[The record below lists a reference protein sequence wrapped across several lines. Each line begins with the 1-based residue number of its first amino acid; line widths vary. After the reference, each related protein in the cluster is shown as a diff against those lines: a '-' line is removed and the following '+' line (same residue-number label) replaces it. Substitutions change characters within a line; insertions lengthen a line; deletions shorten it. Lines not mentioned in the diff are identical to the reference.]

1 MNDYEKKAFQ
11 FMKLKFLQE
20 KRMNKEFYFE
30 IEEINNELKLMFYN
44 LRHNKN
50 HNYRKT
56 YIQFDKRSL
65 PELIKILEQ
74 GDCINLLKSFIV
86 TTSWDQIVI
95 DSLGDERSADGFC
108 LELYNRRKMITNVNS
123 DRFGPVTIPLGQ
135 KPEETGW
142 EYIRPLI
149 EDLKKYC

>member
-11 FMKLKFLQE
+11 FMKLKFLKE

-50 HNYRKT
+50 HNYRET

-65 PELIKILEQ
+65 PELIKVLEQ
-74 GDCINLLKSFIV
+74 GDCINLLPEPTIK
-86 TTSWDQIVI
+86 TDWDKINI
-95 DSLGDERSADGFC
+95 YILGDERSSEGFI
-108 LELYNRRKMITNVNS
+108 LELFN
-123 DRFGPVTIPLGQ
+123 
-135 KPEETGW
+135 
-142 EYIRPLI
+142 
-149 EDLKKYC
+149 DLQNLHLYTAFCDNLF

>member
-1 MNDYEKKAFQ
+1 
-11 FMKLKFLQE
+11 
-20 KRMNKEFYFE
+20 MNKFEFNTEVNDSQVKLYCR
-30 IEEINNELKLMFYN
+30 ELIYGGSTVD
-44 LRHNKN
+44 
-50 HNYRKT
+50 KT

-65 PELIKILEQ
+65 PELIKVLEQ

-86 TTSWDQIVI
+86 TTSWDQIEI

-108 LELYNRRKMITNVNS
+108 LELYNRRKMVTNVDS

-149 EDLKKYC
+149 EDLKKYCWLYFCKQCSLT